1 MFYRHISPLI
11 PEPHRARHLIAWCG
25 KRAGDAEVA
34 ARTRKK
40 RSADQDQIHRTEDGD
55 RVIAGILEDFG
66 LALGK
71 GLVDTNVMAQSV
83 SPPRRKNRQC

>member
-1 MFYRHISPLI
+1 M
-11 PEPHRARHLIAWCG
+11 
-25 KRAGDAEVA
+25 
-34 ARTRKK
+34 
-40 RSADQDQIHRTEDGD
+40 
-55 RVIAGILEDFG
+55 IAGILEDFG